1 MSDEDKDSKTFE
13 PTQKKL
19 QDAKKKGQTTRSK
32 ELSNFMTLLISSLIF
47 LLFAYGEGDGFKNW
61 FLSSFKFERR
71 HLYAMPD
78 LFERVADSFFQ
89 TSMLVMVF
97 LIVVGAV
104 SVLGNLLIGGWI
116 FAPKNAMPKFE
127 KVNPLKGI
135 KRMFSLKTLVELI
148 KSIVKMVILAAISY
162 WFVVAYKNEILNLS
176 LQSIDIVGVYVL
188 ETSALF
194 FALVSLALIVV
205 VLIDAPYQYY
215 EHKKNLMM
223 SYDEIKREN
232 KEQNGDPHL
241 KGKQRQMQRQ
251 MSSSRMLDEVSKA
264 DVIVT
269 NPTHYSVALR
279 YDEQKHNA
287 PIVVASG
294 VDKLAMK
301 IRAVGKEHSVEIV
314 ESPELARSLYRYVD
328 VGSVIPDSLFMA
340 VAKLITI
347 IREMDDIAA
356 TEREK
361 ALRVIEDITVPQEM
375 KYSGE

>member
-1 MSDEDKDSKTFE
+1 MSEEDKDSKTYE

-32 ELSNFMTLLISSLIF
+32 ELSNFVTLLISSLIF
-47 LLFAYGEGDGFKNW
+47 LFFAYGDGEAFKNW
-61 FLSSFKFERR
+61 FLTSFKFERR
-71 HLYAMPD
+71 HLYEMPD
-78 LFERVADSFFQ
+78 LLDKVKDSFFDA
-89 TSMLVMVF
+89 SMLIMAF
-97 LIVVGAV
+97 LIVVTIVA
-104 SVLGNLLIGGWI
+104 VLGNLLVGGWI
-116 FAPKNAMPKFE
+116 FAPKNAVPKFE

-162 WFVVAYKNEILNLS
+162 WFVVAYKDEILNLS
-176 LQSIDIVGVYVL
+176 LQTVDVVGVYVL

-205 VLIDAPYQYY
+205 VLIDAPYQFY

-223 SYDEIKREN
+223 SHDEIKREN

-241 KGKQRQMQRQ
+241 KGKQRQLQRQ
-251 MSSSRMLDEVSKA
+251 MASGRMLDEVPKA

-301 IRAVGKEHSVEIV
+301 IREVGKEHNVEIV

-347 IREMDDIAA
+347 IREIDDIAVS
-356 TEREK
+356 EREK